1 MDNGYIID
9 INSYK
14 TLNLMFNVFVFM
26 FIECCLKLS
35 LTL

>member
-14 TLNLMFNVFVFM
+14 TLNLMFNVCV